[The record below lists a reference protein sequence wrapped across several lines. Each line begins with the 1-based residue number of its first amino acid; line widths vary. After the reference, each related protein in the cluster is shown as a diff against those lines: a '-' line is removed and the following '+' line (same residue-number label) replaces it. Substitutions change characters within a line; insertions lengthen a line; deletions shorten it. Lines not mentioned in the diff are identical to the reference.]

1 MAERGRLRILMVSN
15 LLPPQVVG
23 GAELV
28 AWRELQC
35 LAKRG
40 HEVRGFTVEWPDS
53 PALAPQQEAPLAEIV
68 RVPVPAHS
76 LREERRAF
84 SRRPGREFAEN
95 RSLER
100 AFDALLARFRPDVVH
115 FHQLRGLSL
124 RLPAQARRSGARLV
138 ATLHDVWGICPNAL
152 FLKPEGSLCG
162 GASGLGCLRCLEA
175 ARGSRF
181 RPRRR
186 LDLALRNARVR
197 RALSGF
203 DRLVFPSRHH
213 LLAYAAAGYP
223 RARSRVLRNPASEVD
238 GVRSALPGAASQEP
252 LRLLFLGSLLEHK
265 GVHVLLEAIAGLS
278 PKMAR
283 VVLHGRAT
291 AAQLERL
298 ERTLAARRLHDR
310 VRHAGFVSPARVPET
325 LLGFDAV
332 VVPSLA
338 AENCPLAIIE
348 ALALG
353 RPVIASRVGGIPELV
368 RNGEN
373 GLLFAPGD
381 AEGLRSAIAQL
392 ASDRRGLGEMSE
404 QGRAALEKLGL
415 SGHMDALESIYAEAL
430 EGGPAR
436 C

>member
-1 MAERGRLRILMVSN
+1 MIERGRSRILMVSN

-28 AWRELQC
+28 AWRELQG
-35 LAKRG
+35 LAARG
-40 HEVRGFTVEWPDS
+40 HEVRGFTVEWPD
-53 PALAPQQEAPLAEIV
+53 PAALAPQQEAPLAEIV

-76 LREERRAF
+76 LRVERGAF
-84 SRRPGREFAEN
+84 SRRAGREFAAN
-95 RSLER
+95 RCLAR
-100 AFDALLARFRPDVVH
+100 AFDALLLRFRPDVVH
-115 FHQLRGLSL
+115 FHQLNGLSL

-152 FLKPEGSLCG
+152 FLKPEGGLCG

-186 LDLALRNARVR
+186 LGLVVRNARVR

-213 LLAYAAAGYP
+213 LLADAAAGYP
-223 RARSRVLRNPASEVD
+223 RARSRLLRNPAPELN
-238 GVRSALPGAASQEP
+238 GARSMPPGAASQEP
-252 LRLLFLGSLLEHK
+252 LRLLFLGSLRDHK
-265 GVHVLLEAIAGLS
+265 GIHVLLEAIAGLS
-278 PKMAR
+278 PKMVR

-298 ERTLAARRLHDR
+298 ERSLAAQRLHDR
-310 VRHAGFVSPARVPET
+310 VKHAGFVSPARVSET
-325 LLGFDAV
+325 LLGFDAI

-338 AENCPLAIIE
+338 AENCPLSIID

-353 RPVIASRVGGIPELV
+353 RPVIASRVGGIPELL
-368 RNGEN
+368 RHGEN

-392 ASDRRGLGEMSE
+392 ASDRCRLGEMGE
-404 QGRAALEKLGL
+404 QARAALEKLGL

-430 EGGPAR
+430 EGAPAR